1 MMKMLSRYEI
11 IRMLLNQLGVYS
23 INLARDID
31 SGKEGTF
38 KALGGEIY
46 SYRRIRERAD
56 DIVRKTKG
64 M

>member
-1 MMKMLSRYEI
+1 MLSRYEI
-11 IRMLLNQLGVYS
+11 IRMLLNQLGVYN

-38 KALGGEIY
+38 KSLTGEMY
-46 SYRRIRERAD
+46 SYRRIRDRAE

-64 M
+64 L